1 MPHPLLSDPLPPT
14 HNPLIGALHKDTL
27 NNIRD
32 SLCTL
37 QEITSIPN
45 EVMMSD
51 RSTTGLYFLM
61 TCILDAL
68 QFEIEYRE

>member
-14 HNPLIGALHKDTL
+14 HNPLIGVLHKDTL

-32 SLCTL
+32 SLHTL
-37 QEITSIPN
+37 QEITGIPN
-45 EVMMSD
+45 GVMTSD
-51 RSTTGLYFLM
+51 RSITGLYFLM

-68 QFEIEYRE
+68 QFEIEHRE